1 MARRKREPMS
11 EGKKNIIAK
20 LIEEYDIRTAKDIE
34 DALRDLMGG
43 TIQEMLEA
51 ELDEHLGY
59 RSYERSD
66 SSNYRNGKKTKKIR
80 GNLGETE
87 IEVPQDRDG
96 TFEPKVVK
104 KRQKDISGIEQKIIS
119 LYAKGMTTRQISDTI
134 EEIYGFEVSDGMVSD
149 ITDRL
154 LPQIEDWQNRPLDEV
169 YPIVFIDA
177 VHFSV
182 RDNGQI
188 RNLAAYVILAVSLTG
203 HKEVLSIHIGENKSA
218 KYWLGVLN
226 ELKNRGVKDVLVI
239 CADGLS
245 GMKEAVNTAFPQT
258 ELQRCIVHQV
268 RNTLKYVG
276 AKNKKEFANDLKTI
290 YHAPSEDAALKQ
302 LEHVTEKWEKDYPNA
317 MKSWYKNWDVISP
330 IFKFSAD
337 VRKVIY
343 TTSTMWKETTKPSF
357 QKISSYEYRTNWYA
371 GEWSKPVPMAKSAP
385 TAATTALHRLS
396 FAANAVK
403 CSAEFTGTIAAAN
416 PSSGAALA
424 GWNLPVRNA
433 MQEPSMKRY

>member
-11 EGKKNIIAK
+11 EGKKNIIAE

-134 EEIYGFEVSDGMVSD
+134 EEIYGFEVSDGMASD

-154 LPQIEDWQNRPLDEV
+154 LRLNKQRS
-169 YPIVFIDA
+169 VF
-177 VHFSV
+177 
-182 RDNGQI
+182 
-188 RNLAAYVILAVSLTG
+188 
-203 HKEVLSIHIGENKSA
+203 
-218 KYWLGVLN
+218 
-226 ELKNRGVKDVLVI
+226 
-239 CADGLS
+239 
-245 GMKEAVNTAFPQT
+245 
-258 ELQRCIVHQV
+258 
-268 RNTLKYVG
+268 
-276 AKNKKEFANDLKTI
+276 
-290 YHAPSEDAALKQ
+290 PSD
-302 LEHVTEKWEKDYPNA
+302 
-317 MKSWYKNWDVISP
+317 
-330 IFKFSAD
+330 
-337 VRKVIY
+337 
-343 TTSTMWKETTKPSF
+343 
-357 QKISSYEYRTNWYA
+357 
-371 GEWSKPVPMAKSAP
+371 
-385 TAATTALHRLS
+385 TALLKDLYLATHEITKKWTMPLRNWGRVLGELEIMYPDRLS
-396 FAANAVK
+396 
-403 CSAEFTGTIAAAN
+403 
-416 PSSGAALA
+416 
-424 GWNLPVRNA
+424 
-433 MQEPSMKRY
+433 

>member
-11 EGKKNIIAK
+11 EGKKNIIAE

-59 RSYERSD
+59 SSYERSD
-66 SSNYRNGKKTKKIR
+66 NSNYRNGRKTKKIR

-87 IEVPQDRDG
+87 IEVPQDQDG

-154 LPQIEDWQNRPLDEV
+154 FPQIEDWQNRPLDTV

-188 RNLAAYVILAVSLTG
+188 RKLAAYVILAVSLTG
-203 HKEVLSIHIGENKSA
+203 HKEVLSIHIGENESA

-276 AKNKKEFANDLKTI
+276 AKNKKEFSNDLKTI
-290 YHAPSEDAALKQ
+290 YHAPSEDAALEQ
-302 LEHVTEKWEKDYPNA
+302 LERVTEKWEKDYPNA

-343 TTSTMWKETTKPSF
+343 TTNAIESLNSGYRRLNKQRSVFPSD
-357 QKISSYEYRTNWYA
+357 
-371 GEWSKPVPMAKSAP
+371 
-385 TAATTALHRLS
+385 TALLKALYLATHEIAKKWTMPLRNWGIVLGELEIMYLDRLS
-396 FAANAVK
+396 
-403 CSAEFTGTIAAAN
+403 
-416 PSSGAALA
+416 
-424 GWNLPVRNA
+424 
-433 MQEPSMKRY
+433 

>member
-11 EGKKNIIAK
+11 EGKKNIIAE

-134 EEIYGFEVSDGMVSD
+134 EDIYGFEVSDGMVSD

-154 LPQIEDWQNRPLDEV
+154 LPQIEDWQNRPDRDEGV
-169 YPIVFIDA
+169 PLEDGPRARGRAVVKPESDVAQCHGGASLVPCPENLLPHSSASADA
-177 VHFSV
+177 SASSASRRPE
-182 RDNGQI
+182 RDSKSSPMAFA
-188 RNLAAYVILAVSLTG
+188 LA
-203 HKEVLSIHIGENKSA
+203 IG
-218 KYWLGVLN
+218 N
-226 ELKNRGVKDVLVI
+226 EIALLKR
-239 CADGLS
+239 
-245 GMKEAVNTAFPQT
+245 
-258 ELQRCIVHQV
+258 
-268 RNTLKYVG
+268 
-276 AKNKKEFANDLKTI
+276 LKT
-290 YHAPSEDAALKQ
+290 S
-302 LEHVTEKWEKDYPNA
+302 
-317 MKSWYKNWDVISP
+317 
-330 IFKFSAD
+330 
-337 VRKVIY
+337 
-343 TTSTMWKETTKPSF
+343 
-357 QKISSYEYRTNWYA
+357 
-371 GEWSKPVPMAKSAP
+371 
-385 TAATTALHRLS
+385 
-396 FAANAVK
+396 
-403 CSAEFTGTIAAAN
+403 
-416 PSSGAALA
+416 
-424 GWNLPVRNA
+424 
-433 MQEPSMKRY
+433 

>member
-11 EGKKNIIAK
+11 KVKKNIIAE
-20 LIEEYDIRTAKDIE
+20 LIKEYDIKTAKDIE

-154 LPQIEDWQNRPLDEV
+154 LPQIEDWQNRPLDEM

-177 VHFSV
+177 AHFSV

-188 RNLAAYVILAVSLTG
+188 RKLAAYVILAVSLTG
-203 HKEVLSIHIGENKSA
+203 HKEVLSIHIEENESA

-239 CADGLS
+239 CTDGLS

-276 AKNKKEFANDLKTI
+276 AK
-290 YHAPSEDAALKQ
+290 KQ
-302 LEHVTEKWEKDYPNA
+302 ER
-317 MKSWYKNWDVISP
+317 
-330 IFKFSAD
+330 IFQRFENHLS
-337 VRKVIY
+337 
-343 TTSTMWKETTKPSF
+343 
-357 QKISSYEYRTNWYA
+357 RT
-371 GEWSKPVPMAKSAP
+371 V
-385 TAATTALHRLS
+385 
-396 FAANAVK
+396 
-403 CSAEFTGTIAAAN
+403 
-416 PSSGAALA
+416 
-424 GWNLPVRNA
+424 
-433 MQEPSMKRY
+433 

>member
-1 MARRKREPMS
+1 
-11 EGKKNIIAK
+11 
-20 LIEEYDIRTAKDIE
+20 
-34 DALRDLMGG
+34 
-43 TIQEMLEA
+43 MLEA

-104 KRQKDISGIEQKIIS
+104 KRQKDIFGIEQKIIS
-119 LYAKGMTTRQISDTI
+119 LYVKGMTTRQISDTI

-154 LPQIEDWQNRPLDEV
+154 LPQIEDWQNRPLDAV

-188 RNLAAYVILAVSLTG
+188 RKLAAYVILAVSLTG
-203 HKEVLSIHIGENKSA
+203 RKEVLSIHIGENESA

-276 AKNKKEFANDLKTI
+276 AKNKKAFSNDLKTI
-290 YHAPSEDAALKQ
+290 YHAPFEEAALKQ
-302 LEHVTEKWEKDYPNA
+302 LERVTEKWEKDYPNA
-317 MKSWYKNWDVISP
+317 MKSWYKNWGVISP

-343 TTSTMWKETTKPSF
+343 TTNAIESLK
-357 QKISSYEYRTNWYA
+357 
-371 GEWSKPVPMAKSAP
+371 
-385 TAATTALHRLS
+385 RLS
-396 FAANAVK
+396 SSEQTEKRVSQRHGPFKGFVSGNSRDYKEVDDAAEKLGQSSWRAGDHVPRQAELIRHSQ
-403 CSAEFTGTIAAAN
+403 SASIPLRSISAD
-416 PSSGAALA
+416 
-424 GWNLPVRNA
+424 
-433 MQEPSMKRY
+433 